1 MVQTT
6 VKIDGMMCGM
16 CEAHINDAIR
26 DAFPVKKVVSSH
38 TQGKSVIVSEKEIAE
53 QDIRDVID
61 QTGYK
66 VLSIVSEPYQKKGPF
81 SRFRK

>member
-1 MVQTT
+1 MMQTT

-66 VLSIVSEPYQKKGPF
+66 VLSIVSEPYQKKGLF

>member
-38 TQGKSVIVSEKEIAE
+38 TQGKLVVVSEKEIAE

-66 VLSIVSEPYQKKGPF
+66 VLSIVSEPYQKKGLF

>member
-26 DAFPVKKVVSSH
+26 GAFPVKKVVSSH

-66 VLSIVSEPYQKKGPF
+66 VLSIVSEPYQKKGLF